1 MEGAGRERI
10 GRMDLGL
17 ERHSSDADAKKPAS
31 QGGLGPRAGQP
42 FCCAPGNCLKGVEK
56 PGEFC
61 ADHTLRYHGAKAV
74 GGRYEQLAGGR
85 TVFATFSTF
94 KHPNLKARQLEPEAF
109 EYNSGASSLAAED
122 RNDYLAAEGNFAARL
137 VTPPARHME
146 WVSDMGYTPAKPAIF
161 RLSRLSL
168 RTWPTAALR

>member
-1 MEGAGRERI
+1 
-10 GRMDLGL
+10 MDLGL

-74 GGRYEQLAGGR
+74 GERLAQPPPRPPAGLQAGARCPSTCRLNRRPLPFNLPRHNCHVLSPLLWKTCAGGRYEQLAGGR

-94 KHPNLKARQLEPEAF
+94 K
-109 EYNSGASSLAAED
+109 
-122 RNDYLAAEGNFAARL
+122 
-137 VTPPARHME
+137 
-146 WVSDMGYTPAKPAIF
+146 
-161 RLSRLSL
+161 
-168 RTWPTAALR
+168 